1 VYSEKPSEAPDYGD
15 YGQPSLMHP
24 RPLPIAIE
32 RLIVASHG
40 GQTDEDK
47 VKAAVAPVKTALE
60 AIEFL
65 TVGHPYLL
73 GHELS
78 IADFYLIPV
87 FTYLSQ
93 TLEYE
98 ATIAKT
104 SSLRSWWNEVSQLP
118 SVKKV
123 CA

>member
-1 VYSEKPSEAPDYGD
+1 
-15 YGQPSLMHP
+15 MHP
-24 RPLPIAIE
+24 RPLSIAIQ
-32 RLIVASHG
+32 RLIVRSHRD
-40 GQTDEDK
+40 QTDEDK
-47 VKAAVAPVKTALE
+47 VKAAVATVKTALE
-60 AIEFL
+60 AIDSL

-93 TLEYE
+93 TPEYE

-104 SSLRSWWNEVSQLP
+104 SSLQTWCKEVSQLP

>member
-1 VYSEKPSEAPDYGD
+1 
-15 YGQPSLMHP
+15 MHP
-24 RPLPIAIE
+24 RPLSIAIE
-32 RLIVASHG
+32 RLIARSHG
-40 GQTDEDK
+40 GQNDEHK

-60 AIEFL
+60 AIESL
-65 TVGHPYLL
+65 TVGHPYEL
-73 GHELS
+73 GHEQS
-78 IADFYLIPV
+78 IADLYLIPV

-93 TLEYE
+93 TPEYE

-104 SSLRSWWNEVSQLP
+104 SSLRTWWNEVSQLP

>member
-1 VYSEKPSEAPDYGD
+1 
-15 YGQPSLMHP
+15 MHP
-24 RPLPIAIE
+24 RPLSIAIE
-32 RLIVASHG
+32 RLIVRSHR

-60 AIEFL
+60 AIESL

-73 GHELS
+73 DHELS
-78 IADFYLIPV
+78 IAHFYLIPV

-93 TLEYE
+93 TPEYE

-104 SSLRSWWNEVSQLP
+104 SSLRTWWNNEVSQLP

-123 CA
+123 CT

>member
-1 VYSEKPSEAPDYGD
+1 
-15 YGQPSLMHP
+15 MHP
-24 RPLPIAIE
+24 RPLSIAIE
-32 RLIVASHG
+32 RLIVAATG
-40 GQTDEDK
+40 VKLTPDK
-47 VKAAVAPVKTALE
+47 VKAAVARLKTALE
-60 AIEFL
+60 AIDPL
-65 TVGHPYLL
+65 TVGHPYEL

-93 TLEYE
+93 TPDYE

-104 SSLRSWWNEVSQLP
+104 SSLRARWNEVSQLP

>member
-1 VYSEKPSEAPDYGD
+1 LCAATGVKLTP
-15 YGQPSLMHP
+15 
-24 RPLPIAIE
+24 
-32 RLIVASHG
+32 
-40 GQTDEDK
+40 DK

-60 AIEFL
+60 AIESL
-65 TVGHPYLL
+65 TIGHPYLL

-93 TLEYE
+93 TPEYE
-98 ATIAKT
+98 ATVAKT
-104 SSLRSWWNEVSQLP
+104 SSLRTWWNEVSQLP

>member
-1 VYSEKPSEAPDYGD
+1 
-15 YGQPSLMHP
+15 M
-24 RPLPIAIE
+24 E

-40 GQTDEDK
+40 GLTDEDK

-60 AIEFL
+60 AIESL

-93 TLEYE
+93 TPEYE
-98 ATIAKT
+98 ATSPQ
-104 SSLRSWWNEVSQLP
+104 SSKLRTWWNEVSQLP
-118 SVKKV
+118 HVPKV
-123 CA
+123 WA

>member
-1 VYSEKPSEAPDYGD
+1 
-15 YGQPSLMHP
+15 MHP
-24 RPLPIAIE
+24 RPLSIAIE
-32 RLIVASHG
+32 RLIVAGHG

-60 AIEFL
+60 AIESL
-65 TVGHPYLL
+65 TVGHSYVLR
-73 GHELS
+73 HELS
-78 IADFYLIPV
+78 IVDFCLILV

-93 TLEYE
+93 TPEYE

-104 SSLRSWWNEVSQLP
+104 SSLRTWWNQVSQLP